1 MYQSQNSSKT
11 NGDVEM
17 ARRHSY
23 ACYNILFWLTQGVGL
38 LAIILLCIWVFGF
51 RNGLAWNSQPK
62 VQFNWHALCM
72 PIGLIYLCALELMT
86 FRIFRYGKKK
96 DLKLLHAGYII
107 LIVILIVIGYWAI
120 LDCHNYQG
128 KPNWYSL
135 HSWMGVLTT
144 ALYFTQGIL
153 GCASFLWP
161 GVQVE
166 YRVKYKPLHVFMG
179 LTTFI
184 MATTTALLGL
194 FEEIKNIEGYN
205 QFSGEGIMMNL
216 CGISFAIF
224 AVLVVYIQ
232 TRPNYRREP
241 LVSD

>member
-72 PIGLIYLCALELMT
+72 PIGLIYLCAL
-86 FRIFRYGKKK
+86 
-96 DLKLLHAGYII
+96 
-107 LIVILIVIGYWAI
+107 VIGYWAI